1 MISAVNK
8 IISDPEA
15 GQLLIETLAFENMN
29 TDDKKVIGPLKV
41 QAVLRD
47 EWIKNMIDTGS
58 NIYHANIIGYS

>member
-1 MISAVNK
+1 M
-8 IISDPEA
+8 
-15 GQLLIETLAFENMN
+15 IETLAFENMN